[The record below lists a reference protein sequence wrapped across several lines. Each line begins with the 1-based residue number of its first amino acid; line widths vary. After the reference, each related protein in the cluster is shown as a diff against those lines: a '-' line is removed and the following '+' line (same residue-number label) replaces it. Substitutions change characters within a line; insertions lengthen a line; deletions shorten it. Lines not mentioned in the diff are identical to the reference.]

1 MESEDSEDRSDGD
14 ARLIEMCNRIFPR
27 LTPVYAA
34 VGLLLLLSTP
44 FYGWWVMLPVIVD
57 GAKAALAHRM
67 AQTSKN
73 PQLVYVTDQYT
84 SVVLIGTAIFFA
96 GGASSPFFPFMAAF
110 AGLFPV
116 LFNRRHVRRSFA
128 LLVITCAIT
137 ALGPARPIEYE
148 MFFRLGTLV
157 CLMFALRVFATEL
170 MNSDLQ
176 YRAASLVDGLT
187 GLANRRS
194 FESEL
199 AALNTRFAE
208 RPMAAALIVGDIDHF
223 KKVNDEHGHAVGD
236 RVLKD
241 VAHELTRAFRSEDS
255 AYRIGGEEF
264 AFIAL
269 GVTPEL
275 AEGMADAIRD
285 RITVSYPAGLDIS
298 MSFGVAMYHP
308 GESTKKWFRRSDA
321 ALFEAK
327 RAGRNRVTMATST
340 Q

>member
-1 MESEDSEDRSDGD
+1 MDGD
-14 ARLIEMCNRIFPR
+14 EIEDLRDGDSRLIEMSNRIFPR
-27 LTPVYAA
+27 LAPIYAA
-34 VGLLLLLSTP
+34 IGVLLLLSTP
-44 FYGWWVMLPVIVD
+44 YYGWWIVLPVIVD
-57 GAKAALAHRM
+57 AAKAAAAHRV
-67 AQTSKN
+67 AANSRN
-73 PQLVYVTDQYT
+73 PEFVYITDQYT
-84 SVVLIGTAIFFA
+84 SVILVGTAIFFA

-116 LFNRRHVRRSFA
+116 LFDRRHVRRSFV
-128 LLVITCAIT
+128 LLFVVCTVT
-137 ALGPARPIEYE
+137 ALGPAKPIEYE
-148 MFFRLGTLV
+148 VFFRLGTVV

-170 MNSDLQ
+170 MSSDLRH
-176 YRAASLVDGLT
+176 RAASLVDGLT

-199 AALNTRFAE
+199 EALNTQFAE
-208 RPMAAALIVGDIDHF
+208 RPTSAALVVGDIDHF
-223 KKVNDEHGHAVGD
+223 KLVNDEHGHAVGD
-236 RVLKD
+236 RVLMD
-241 VAHELTRAFRSEDS
+241 VANELADAFRSEDI

-298 MSFGVAMYHP
+298 MSFGVAMYAP

-321 ALFEAK
+321 ALFNAK
-327 RAGRNRVTMATST
+327 RAGRNRVEMATST
-340 Q
+340 A